1 MHITRISTLKKSRL
15 AIPAIAVVLL
25 IAIAMPKTAR
35 FGFDF
40 RTGSPWEHETLVA
53 QIDFPIYKTEAQL
66 MEDRLK
72 AETSYVPYYR
82 LSEDVLK
89 NAVSK
94 LNASSETPRFKA
106 KASEVLAAI
115 YGRGILQSSPESEVI
130 YVQRGKR
137 AEKQPASEVYLL
149 KGAYDE
155 FLRLSRELMP
165 GVDVDSITRQPGLI
179 VIEPNLFYDE
189 ETTELIA
196 AGADHSVSPTSGYVT
211 SGQIIVSE
219 GEIVTAEIAQMLDSY
234 KREYEHS
241 LGKNMPNFVHWA
253 GSILISV
260 CLVAIL
266 LLILFFT
273 MPQIFSGWRRYSYI
287 LTVFVLGTVASMLA
301 CTYLSG
307 NIFIV
312 PFTLTAL
319 YLQAFFKNSEIV
331 PVYAVYLIPLLLFAN
346 NGAVMYVMYLIAGV
360 VAILMFRKFSRGWR
374 QFVVALETF
383 GVLSVIYLA
392 FRMADMMSGSI
403 LKDLFLLFCGSMLTV
418 AFYPLIYIFER
429 MFNLV
434 SVSRMLELSETTNPI
449 LQELQQKA
457 PGTFQHSLQV
467 MNMADA
473 AASAIGA
480 NVPMVRVG
488 ALYHDI
494 GKIMN
499 PMCFIENES
508 ILSDSKTKYHEG
520 LTPEQSAR
528 DIIRHVADGLAIAKK
543 HRLPVII
550 PAFIVS
556 HHGTTVTSY
565 FWSKYLEKGGD
576 PSHIGAFAYPGPKP
590 FLREQIILMLC
601 DSIEAAS
608 RTLKEYTPEAFD
620 SFVERIVAGKLE
632 SGQFENSDISIKE
645 LGIIK
650 ETIKSYLAQ
659 MYHGRIEYP
668 KETKTNILK
677 LWKSKQSNRTNL
689 TSN

>member
-1 MHITRISTLKKSRL
+1 MHITRISTLNRL
-15 AIPAIAVVLL
+15 RLIIPAIVAVVI
-25 IAIAMPKTAR
+25 IALAMPKAAR

-40 RTGSPWEHETLVA
+40 RKGSPWEHETLVA
-53 QIDFPIYKTEAQL
+53 RMDFPIYKTEEQL
-66 MEDRLK
+66 MEDRLNS
-72 AETSYVPYYR
+72 ESSYVPYYR
-82 LSEDVLK
+82 QSEEVLK
-89 NAVSK
+89 NAVAR
-94 LNASSETPRFKA
+94 LNASSETPLFKA
-106 KASEVLAAI
+106 KAVEALTSI
-115 YGRGILQSSPESEVI
+115 YERGILQTAPESEVI
-130 YVQRGKR
+130 YIQRGKR
-137 AEKQPASEVYLL
+137 AEKLPASEVFLL
-149 KGAYDE
+149 NGAYDE
-155 FLRLSRELMP
+155 FLKLGRELMP
-165 GVDVDSITRQPGLI
+165 GIDVDSIARQPGLI
-179 VIEPNLFYDE
+179 SIEPNLFFDE

-196 AGADHSVSPTSGYVT
+196 SGAEHSVSPTSGYVA

-234 KREYEHS
+234 KKEYAQS
-241 LGKNMPNFVHWA
+241 IGKNMPGPVHWA
-253 GSILISV
+253 GAFMISF
-260 CLVAIL
+260 CLVFIL
-266 LLILFFT
+266 LLILCFT
-273 MPQIFSGWRRYSYI
+273 MPHILTGWRRYSYI
-287 LTVFVLGTVASMLA
+287 LTIFVLGTVASMLA
-301 CTYLSG
+301 CIYLE
-307 NIFIV
+307 NVIFIV

-319 YLQAFFKNSEIV
+319 YFQAFFKNSEIV
-331 PVYAVYLIPLLLFAN
+331 PVYAVSLIPLLLFAN

-360 VAILMFRKFSRGWR
+360 VSILMFRKFSRGWR

-383 GVLSVIYLA
+383 GVLAVIYLA

-418 AFYPLIYIFER
+418 AFYPLIYLFEKV
-429 MFNLV
+429 FNLV

-499 PMCFIENES
+499 PLCFIENES
-508 ILSDSKTKYHEG
+508 ILSESKVKYHEG
-520 LTPEQSAR
+520 LTPEQSAK
-528 DIIRHVADGLAIAKK
+528 DIIRHVTDGLAIAKK

-550 PAFIVS
+550 PAFIES

-565 FWSKYLEKGGD
+565 FWNKHLEQGGD
-576 PSHIGAFAYPGPKP
+576 PSLIGSFAYPGPKP
-590 FLREQIILMLC
+590 FLKEQIILMLC

-608 RTLKEYTPEAFD
+608 RTLKEYTPESFD
-620 SFVERIVAGKLE
+620 AFVERIVAGKLE

-650 ETIKSYLAQ
+650 ESIKSYLAQ

-668 KETKTNILK
+668 KETKTNKLR
-677 LWKSKQSNRTNL
+677 LWKSKQSNQTN
-689 TSN
+689 